1 MSDIQAITKLNTINN
16 SSFSTSR
23 AKDKSFNFSSF
34 LGETESLDTI
44 FEEASKKYK
53 VPVNLLKAIGKAESD
68 FNPSAVSRC
77 GAVGVM
83 QLMPKTA
90 QYLGVTDSYDARQNI
105 MGGSK
110 YIKELLDKYDGDTS
124 LALAAYNAG
133 MNNVK
138 KYNGIPPFK
147 ETQNYVKKVHEF
159 MKSNG
164 PTGVT
169 TGIKVNSLKAATPY
183 TPLTVQ
189 RTYQSPIEEVSS
201 PIVDDLE
208 EIFNYDKYLKF
219 LELFMKENDKTEK
232 EEEKKDNSLV
242 ASSIQYNIPVLNLLK
257 SV

>member
-1 MSDIQAITKLNTINN
+1 MSDIQAITKVNTINN
-16 SSFSTSR
+16 SSLSTSK
-23 AKDKSFNFSSF
+23 AKGKSSNFSSF

-68 FNPSAVSRC
+68 FNPSAVSRS

-105 MGGSK
+105 MGGTK

-159 MKSNG
+159 MKSNA

-169 TGIKVNSLKAATPY
+169 TNVKVNSSKAATPY

-189 RTYQSPIEEVSS
+189 RTFKSPVEEVSS
-201 PIVDDLE
+201 TVVDDLE

-219 LELFMKENDKTEK
+219 LELFMKENDKAEK

-242 ASSIQYNIPVLNLLK
+242 ASAINYNIPVLNLLK
-257 SV
+257 SI